1 AGEDHRSRP
10 GARDASGRSAG
21 GRRDLRSARRAGR
34 VRGYAKQ
41 QAEWQQEA
49 GSGADREGGPAV
61 RAAAAADPVHVLTAT
76 RRSPMRL
83 ALALLTAG
91 MLVAMLGEAAADP
104 PRASVHEVKEDP
116 KYVEGVQAV
125 KRRDYPAAIRCFED
139 VVARDDRNANA
150 YNWLGYSIRQSGDA
164 TRAIPVYE
172 KALAIDP
179 KHKGA
184 HEYIGE

>member
-1 AGEDHRSRP
+1 
-10 GARDASGRSAG
+10 
-21 GRRDLRSARRAGR
+21 
-34 VRGYAKQ
+34 
-41 QAEWQQEA
+41 
-49 GSGADREGGPAV
+49 
-61 RAAAAADPVHVLTAT
+61 
-76 RRSPMRL
+76 MRL

-91 MLVAMLGEAAADP
+91 MLLAVLGEAAADP
-104 PRASVHEVKEDP
+104 PRASVPEVKEDP

-164 TRAIPVYE
+164 TRSIPVYE

-184 HEYIGE
+184 HEYIGEAFLVLGNLAKAKEHLAILDKLCFLPCEEYSDLKKAVREYESSGGRVRPASTTN

>member
-1 AGEDHRSRP
+1 
-10 GARDASGRSAG
+10 
-21 GRRDLRSARRAGR
+21 
-34 VRGYAKQ
+34 
-41 QAEWQQEA
+41 
-49 GSGADREGGPAV
+49 
-61 RAAAAADPVHVLTAT
+61 
-76 RRSPMRL
+76 MRL

-104 PRASVHEVKEDP
+104 PRASVPEVKEDP

-184 HEYIGE
+184 HEYIGEAYLALDNPGKAKEYLARLDKLCFFSCSEYRDLKKAVEQYEASGGKIKPSAAR

>member
-1 AGEDHRSRP
+1 
-10 GARDASGRSAG
+10 
-21 GRRDLRSARRAGR
+21 
-34 VRGYAKQ
+34 
-41 QAEWQQEA
+41 
-49 GSGADREGGPAV
+49 
-61 RAAAAADPVHVLTAT
+61 
-76 RRSPMRL
+76 MRL
-83 ALALLTAG
+83 GLALLTAG
-91 MLVAMLGEAAADP
+91 MLLAMLGEAAADP
-104 PRASVHEVKEDP
+104 PRASVPEVKEDP

-179 KHKGA
+179 KHKGV
-184 HEYIGE
+184 HEYIGEAFLVLGNLAKAKEHLAILDRLCFLPCAEYSDLKKAVGEYERSGGRVRPASTTN

>member
-1 AGEDHRSRP
+1 
-10 GARDASGRSAG
+10 
-21 GRRDLRSARRAGR
+21 
-34 VRGYAKQ
+34 
-41 QAEWQQEA
+41 
-49 GSGADREGGPAV
+49 
-61 RAAAAADPVHVLTAT
+61 
-76 RRSPMRL
+76 MRL

-91 MLVAMLGEAAADP
+91 MLLAVLGEAAADP
-104 PRASVHEVKEDP
+104 PRASVPEVKEDP

-164 TRAIPVYE
+164 TRSIPVYE

-184 HEYIGE
+184 HEYIGEAFLVLGNLAKAKEHLAILDKLCFLPCEEYSDLKKAVREYESGGGRLRPASTTN

>member
-1 AGEDHRSRP
+1 
-10 GARDASGRSAG
+10 
-21 GRRDLRSARRAGR
+21 
-34 VRGYAKQ
+34 
-41 QAEWQQEA
+41 
-49 GSGADREGGPAV
+49 
-61 RAAAAADPVHVLTAT
+61 
-76 RRSPMRL
+76 MRL

-91 MLVAMLGEAAADP
+91 MLLAVLGEAAADP
-104 PRASVHEVKEDP
+104 PRASVPEVKEDP

-164 TRAIPVYE
+164 TRSIPVYE

-184 HEYIGE
+184 HEYIGEAFLVLGNLAKAKEHLAILDKLCFLPCEEYSDLRKAVREYESSGGRVRPASTTN

>member
-1 AGEDHRSRP
+1 
-10 GARDASGRSAG
+10 
-21 GRRDLRSARRAGR
+21 
-34 VRGYAKQ
+34 
-41 QAEWQQEA
+41 
-49 GSGADREGGPAV
+49 
-61 RAAAAADPVHVLTAT
+61 
-76 RRSPMRL
+76 MRL

-104 PRASVHEVKEDP
+104 PRASVPEVKEDP

-184 HEYIGE
+184 HEYIGEAFLVLGNLAKAKEHLAILDKLCFLPCEEYSDLKKAVREYESSGGRVRPASTTN